1 MINKANMAI
10 LTVSVVIGAA
20 TFVATRSLRGE
31 APGAGAALTSTAPGE
46 EVGRGG
52 RLRALGRW
60 LELSK
65 EQQDAIHKDDPT
77 FWLDV
82 LNQRE
87 QLIAE
92 RERLAKLLEDL
103 QSTEKQITDQVDRMI
118 ALGNEIERR
127 VTKRLLII
135 RRHLT
140 PEQQKK
146 LFGLCAL
153 GVRTRANRAADAGGR
168 GLGRGWGRGRGRGR

>member
-1 MINKANMAI
+1 MISKANIAI

-31 APGAGAALTSTAPGE
+31 GPAPTSAAPGE
-46 EVGRGG
+46 DRPRGG

-65 EQQDAIHKDDPT
+65 EQHEAINKDDPT

-103 QSTEKQITDQVDRMI
+103 QSTEKQITDQVERMI
-118 ALGNEIERR
+118 TLGNEIERR

-140 PEQQKK
+140 PEQQEK

-153 GVRTRANRAADAGGR
+153 GVRTRANRAAQGGGR
-168 GLGRGWGRGRGRGR
+168 GMGRGQGWGRGRGRGR